1 MQLAIIG
8 AGNIGNAIVNG
19 LIKSKSIKASE
30 LIVSDIDKNSLELI
44 KKFDA
49 QISTTS
55 DNKEAALKADLVILA
70 IKPWLVQPVLSDLTD
85 IFVNDND
92 KVLVSI
98 AAGIDFE
105 FISHIINKQISLFR
119 VIPNTAISIGE
130 SMTLIASQNATKAQE
145 EYVVSLFSKLG
156 KALLIH
162 EKMMAA
168 ATSLTSCGIAYA
180 LRYMRASTQGA
191 VELGFNAEVA
201 SQLVAQTMKGAAELI
216 LTNNSHPEVEIDKVT
231 TPGGWTIKGL
241 NEMEAHGFSNAII
254 KGLKANTNK

>member
-162 EKMMAA
+162 EKMMGA
-168 ATSLTSCGIAYA
+168 ATSLASCGIAYA